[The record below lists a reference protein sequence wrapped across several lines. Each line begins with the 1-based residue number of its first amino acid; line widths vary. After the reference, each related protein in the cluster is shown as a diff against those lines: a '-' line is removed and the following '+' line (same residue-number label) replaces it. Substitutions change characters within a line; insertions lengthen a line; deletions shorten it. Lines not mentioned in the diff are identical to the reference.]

1 MTSVSALHFLL
12 VIAVIPIGLALLITL
27 LVYAP
32 SLARGQRQESG
43 TAWRDQNV
51 WFGGPRDGV
60 EAAEKVDQSVLEA
73 STSRSGGASA
83 RW

>member
-1 MTSVSALHFLL
+1 MTSVSPLHFLL

-32 SLARGQRQESG
+32 SLARGQRQESAA
-43 TAWRDQNV
+43 AWRDQNV
-51 WFGGPRDGV
+51 WFGGPREGV
-60 EAAEKVDQSVLEA
+60 EAAEKVDQSALEA
-73 STSRSGGASA
+73 SESRSGGASA